1 MKKGSSGRKGPSGG
15 KKGGRSGRGA
25 APGHRGGKGY
35 GAPGSSDP
43 RAARG
48 AGRGGE
54 QGRREDAARPEGGT
68 LQDPGRREE
77 EKSGPR
83 PGNEADRPLTR
94 FIVGH
99 STELLADVL
108 ASPSTPADLV
118 ISRFFASR
126 RYLGSHDRGH
136 ISDAVYASLRTV
148 LRSRYLLEASLGDIS
163 PDLEAAVVIAIRL
176 IELHGPGIASRIAE
190 PTGLSDEQ
198 LQFLVEYVTGLPATI
213 EATEEPLRTA
223 LRHGLPLWF
232 VDRVRTQYG
241 AEEAEALL
249 SALNTQA
256 PITLR
261 ANTLVTDREHLMEA
275 LAASGVPAVAGRW
288 SPDAVHLSK
297 RMNAHAIPEF
307 RSGWFEMQD
316 EGSQML
322 SILLDPHPNWHV
334 FDACAGAG
342 GKTLHLA
349 ALMKGRGDLVA
360 HDTNARRLAE
370 IRPRVRRS
378 GAQNVRVIEHEA
390 YLDRREKFTGTYHAV
405 LIDAPCSGTGVLRRN
420 PGMRLV
426 LDEAMVER
434 IVVEQSAILDEYS
447 KLVRPGGLLLYATCS
462 LLREEN
468 EAQVEGF
475 LERNPGWTSVP
486 VTAPAEMVSE
496 DGFFHSYP
504 HQHGTDSFFAA
515 ALRPPSGG

>member
-1 MKKGSSGRKGPSGG
+1 MKKRSTGKKGTSGG
-15 KKGGRSGRGA
+15 RKGGRSGRGA
-25 APGHRGGKGY
+25 APGHRGGGRS
-35 GAPGSSDP
+35 GGTRDERPRSGSVP
-43 RAARG
+43 RQAD
-48 AGRGGE
+48 AGR
-54 QGRREDAARPEGGT
+54 DT
-68 LQDPGRREE
+68 

-99 STELLADVL
+99 STELLAEVL
-108 ASPSTPADLV
+108 AAPSTPADLV

-136 ISDAVYASLRTV
+136 ISDAVYSSLRTI
-148 LRSRYLLEASLGDIS
+148 LRTRYLLEAALGEIS
-163 PDLEAAVVIAIRL
+163 PDLEASVVIAIRL
-176 IELHGPGIASRIAE
+176 IEQHGPGITSRIAE
-190 PTGLSDEQ
+190 PTGLTDEQ
-198 LQFLVEYVTGLPATI
+198 LAFLVDHVAGLNATL
-213 EATEEPLRTA
+213 EATEEPRRTA

-232 VDRVRTQYG
+232 VERVRAQYG
-241 AEEAEALL
+241 AKEAEGLL
-249 SALNTQA
+249 AALNSQA

-261 ANTLVTDREHLMEA
+261 TNRLVTDREHLLEA
-275 LAASGVPAVAGRW
+275 LVSSGIPAVAGRW

-297 RMNAHAIPEF
+297 RMNAYSIPEF

-322 SILLDPHPNWHV
+322 SLLLDPHPNWRV

-349 ALMKGRGDLVA
+349 ALMKGRGDLAA
-360 HDTNARRLAE
+360 HDTNSRRLAE
-370 IRPRVRRS
+370 IKPRLRRS

-390 YLDRREKFTGTYHAV
+390 YLERREKFVGTWHAV

-420 PGMRLV
+420 PGARLV
-426 LDEAMVER
+426 LDADMVDR

-447 KLVRPGGLLLYATCS
+447 QLVKPGGLLLYATCS

-468 EAQVEGF
+468 EAQVEAF
-475 LERNPGWTSVP
+475 LERHPDWRAEP
-486 VTAPAEMVSE
+486 VNAPAEMISE
-496 DGFFHSYP
+496 DGFFHAYP
-504 HQHGTDSFFAA
+504 HRHGTDSFFAA
-515 ALRPPSGG
+515 ALRAPAST